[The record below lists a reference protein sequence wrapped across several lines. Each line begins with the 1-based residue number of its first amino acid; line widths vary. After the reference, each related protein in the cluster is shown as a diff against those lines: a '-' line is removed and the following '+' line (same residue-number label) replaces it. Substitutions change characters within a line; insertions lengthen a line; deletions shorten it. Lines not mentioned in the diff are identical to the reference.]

1 MAWRVAKCL
10 DVLRQQLNAAYPSR
24 SKATDG
30 TQASP
35 QHRLQSPNS
44 DHNEKLVNGEWV
56 VHAMDIT
63 HDPGDG
69 LDCQQLFDNLIA
81 SKDRR
86 IKYLIW
92 NRQISNPTVQNWAKR
107 KADDHEG
114 HLHISVYDDPHLADD
129 TTLWD
134 IDGPDVAVPDIPREP
149 VGRRFT
155 DITATV
161 FGGPDDK
168 LASGTG
174 AYGILDWRKPQVALP
189 YNFKTHKEPL
199 PKVRLHYGGRSVVAD
214 VADVGPW
221 NTNDPYWKTNTRP
234 QAESGF
240 DLGQTKWGVRK
251 TNQAG
256 IDITVAAADA
266 LGLPGSGV
274 MRKAEIDW
282 EFVDAAKPVEP
293 PPIKPDPPTEPPDPE
308 PPKPVEP
315 PPVVVPPIVVPPITP
330 TPVPPQ
336 PPGTIDF
343 VRLERLNSL
352 DIELLVRSYEQAIV
366 AATQGL
372 NELKDKMKLNTPAAI
387 MEAVRSGKTAAEI
400 KEEREMST
408 TNPTGTDTAV
418 VDVKPAYEMKTVITN
433 IVGTL
438 ATLATIWGGSAYSM
452 DATTQAQI
460 VSGIVVA
467 WGILSSIF
475 RRNAS
480 SVSPSVAKQAR
491 NG

>member
-1 MAWRVAKCL
+1 
-10 DVLRQQLNAAYPSR
+10 
-24 SKATDG
+24 
-30 TQASP
+30 
-35 QHRLQSPNS
+35 
-44 DHNEKLVNGEWV
+44 
-56 VHAMDIT
+56 
-63 HDPGDG
+63 
-69 LDCQQLFDNLIA
+69 
-81 SKDRR
+81 
-86 IKYLIW
+86 
-92 NRQISNPTVQNWAKR
+92 
-107 KADDHEG
+107 
-114 HLHISVYDDPHLADD
+114 
-129 TTLWD
+129 
-134 IDGPDVAVPDIPREP
+134 
-149 VGRRFT
+149 
-155 DITATV
+155 
-161 FGGPDDK
+161 
-168 LASGTG
+168 
-174 AYGILDWRKPQVALP
+174 
-189 YNFKTHKEPL
+189 
-199 PKVRLHYGGRSVVAD
+199 

-234 QAESGF
+234 QAESGT

-266 LGLPGSGV
+266 LGLPGTGV

-315 PPVVVPPIVVPPITP
+315 PVVVPPVVVPPITP

-480 SVSPSVAKQAR
+480 SVSPSVAKQSR
-491 NG
+491 L

>member
-30 TQASP
+30 TRASDE
-35 QHRLQSPNS
+35 HRARSPNS

-86 IKYLIW
+86 IKYAIW
-92 NRQISNPTVQNWAKR
+92 NRQISNPTVQDWKKR
-107 KADDHEG
+107 PAANHEG
-114 HLHISVYDDPHLADD
+114 HLHLSVYDDPHLADD
-129 TTLWD
+129 TTPWD
-134 IDGPDVAVPDIPREP
+134 VFDDVVDVPREP

-199 PKVRLHYGGRSVVAD
+199 PKVRLFYGNRSVVAD

-234 QAESGF
+234 QAESGT

-266 LGLPGSGV
+266 LGLPGTGV

-315 PPVVVPPIVVPPITP
+315 PVVVPPVVVPPITP

-467 WGILSSIF
+467 WGLLSSIF